1 MNQSFKKLATPYRI
15 WLYILALFP
24 IAVMFLLIFINSEGI
39 SLDEAYL
46 TLDTFSTLKEPSTL
60 EGFKNSFLFASIA
73 TIVCLLLGYILA
85 YSVFRTKFSNKFLVL
100 TIFILP
106 MWSNLI
112 LRIEALG
119 NVMEQHNIIEDILA
133 DVGITYQLAIRG
145 TSLAVLIGLIF
156 TYLPFMI
163 LPIYTALE
171 KIDYSLEEAALDLG
185 ATSTQKFWKVIFP
198 LSLKGVV
205 TGSIMVF
212 LPCMSGFAIPKILG
226 DGNILLIGNIIDQQF
241 KTMMYNQGSLL
252 AVIIIVAILGSLF
265 LINKVDKEG
274 ETLL

>member
-85 YSVFRTKFSNKFLVL
+85 YSVFRSKFSNKFLVL

>member
-85 YSVFRTKFSNKFLVL
+85 YSVFRSKFSNKFLVL

-119 NVMEQHNIIEDILA
+119 NVMEQHNIIQDILA